1 MARTLSIEQSSNPV
15 FGVAIV
21 SVSGFSFY
29 SFPRR
34 NWNHAHPLLLP
45 QLRLDRRRDEGSHRS
60 KLAASPMSSLSLN
73 EICRPFNDALGQCQ
87 SEVTRVCK
95 VRVGHVEGDEQMRL
109 GLFATESIG
118 SGEVA
123 VSVPFDDRFVLTAD
137 LARSI
142 ILDDESASDQIKGV
156 APFEGWTGDSG
167 LIALLLLHEVA
178 VACAESKKSP
188 APRKKRTR
196 PAEID
201 RFMAAWIAALPTF
214 SELQNLHPLLWSEDD
229 QDLLQAS
236 SSQKVYRRLD
246 DLEVSPRALLDT
258 PKPMLTFHFYSPF
271 QISPT
276 RAG

>member
-1 MARTLSIEQSSNPV
+1 MARTPSIKIQSSSRV
-15 FGVAIV
+15 FDGAIV

-34 NWNHAHPLLLP
+34 NWNPLLLP
-45 QLRLDRRRDEGSHRS
+45 QLSLERRRDEGSHYS
-60 KLAASPMSSLSLN
+60 ATELLASPMSSLSLN
-73 EICRPFNDALGQCQ
+73 EMCRPFNDALGQCQ

-109 GLFATESIG
+109 GLFATEGIG

-137 LARSI
+137 LSRSI
-142 ILDDESASDQIKGV
+142 ILDDESTSGQVKGA

-167 LIALLLLHEVA
+167 LVALLLLHEVA
-178 VACAESKKSP
+178 VACAESNNEP
-188 APRKKRTR
+188 PPRKKRTR
-196 PAEID
+196 PVEID
-201 RFMAAWIAALPTF
+201 RFMAAWVATLPTF
-214 SELQNLHPLLWSEDD
+214 SELQSLHPLLWSEDD

-236 SSQKVYRRLD
+236 SSQKIYRRLD
-246 DLEVSPRALLDT
+246 DLEVSPPALLNSS
-258 PKPMLTFHFYSPF
+258 KQLLTFHFYSPF